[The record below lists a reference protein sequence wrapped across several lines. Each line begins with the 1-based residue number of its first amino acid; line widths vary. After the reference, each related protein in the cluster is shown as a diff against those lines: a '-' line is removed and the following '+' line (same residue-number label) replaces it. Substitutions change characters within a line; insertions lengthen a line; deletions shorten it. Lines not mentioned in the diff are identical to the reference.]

1 MPAIDPQ
8 TVMMLAQ
15 QGKKIIGG
23 ATATLGGVMQLT
35 YGLGQLRAANRL
47 PFPDYR
53 EGMKFASDTKRLYQ
67 ENFETGLGQERMD
80 QMRRNVGA
88 QNIQTYRSVAENAP
102 QLAGAYGRVAAL
114 NQIQNE
120 RALAQMDQSFR
131 ESQLGGL
138 TRANA
143 EISTIERRAVAAQRQ
158 YKIQAE
164 QAAGAAIKTG
174 SENLMKGAALFS
186 GAEIVD
192 PYSKYT

>member
-1 MPAIDPQ
+1 MDPM
-8 TVMMLAQ
+8 TMMMLANMS
-15 QGKKIIGG
+15 KKAIGG
-23 ATATLGGVMQLT
+23 ATATAGGIIQLAT
-35 YGLGQLRAANRL
+35 GLSQLRKANRL

-53 EGMKFASDTKRLYQ
+53 EGMQYAMDTKRLYQ
-67 ENFETGLGQERMD
+67 ENFKTGLGQERMD

-88 QNIQTYRSVAENAP
+88 QNIQTYRSVVENAP

-131 ESQLGGL
+131 ESQLAGL

-143 EISTIERRAVAAQRQ
+143 EISTIERRAAAAQRQ
-158 YKIQAE
+158 YKMQAE
-164 QAAGAAIKTG
+164 QAAGAAIKAG

-192 PYSKYT
+192 PYSKST

>member
-1 MPAIDPQ
+1 MPDPF
-8 TVMMLAQ
+8 TLMLMAQ
-15 QGKKIIGG
+15 AGKKAIGG
-23 ATATLGGVMQLT
+23 ATAAVGGIVQLAT
-35 YGLGQLRAANRL
+35 GLSQLRKANRL

-53 EGMKFASDTKRLYQ
+53 EGMQYAADTKRLYQ
-67 ENFETGLGQERMD
+67 ENFKTGLGQERMD

-102 QLAGAYGRVAAL
+102 QLAGAYGRVGAL

-131 ESQLGGL
+131 ESQLSGL
-138 TRANA
+138 ARANA

-158 YKIQAE
+158 YKMQAE

-192 PYSKYT
+192 PYSRTT

>member
-1 MPAIDPQ
+1 MADPF
-8 TVMMLAQ
+8 TLMLMSEA
-15 QGKKIIGG
+15 GKKAVGG
-23 ATATLGGVMQLT
+23 ATATLGGIVQLAT
-35 YGLGQLRAANRL
+35 GLSQLRKANRL

-53 EGMKFASDTKRLYQ
+53 EGMQYAADTKRLYQ
-67 ENFETGLGQERMD
+67 ENFKTGLGQERMD

-88 QNIQTYRSVAENAP
+88 QNIQTYRSIAENAP
-102 QLAGAYGRVAAL
+102 QLASSYGRIGAL

-131 ESQLGGL
+131 ESQLAGL

-143 EISTIERRAVAAQRQ
+143 EISTIERRAAAAQRQ
-158 YKIQAE
+158 YRLQAE
-164 QAAGAAIKTG
+164 QAAGAAIKGG
-174 SENLMKGAALFS
+174 SENIMKGAALFS

>member
-1 MPAIDPQ
+1 MLL
-8 TVMMLAQ
+8 LAQ
-15 QGKKIIGG
+15 AGKKAIGG
-23 ATATLGGVMQLT
+23 ATAAVGGIVQLAT
-35 YGLGQLRAANRL
+35 GISQLRKANRL

-53 EGMKFASDTKRLYQ
+53 EGMQYAMDSKRLYQ
-67 ENFETGLGQERMD
+67 ENFKTGLGQERMD

-102 QLAGAYGRVAAL
+102 QLAGAYGRVGAL

-131 ESQLGGL
+131 ESQLSGL
-138 TRANA
+138 ARANA

-158 YKIQAE
+158 YKMQAE

-192 PYSKYT
+192 PYSKTT

>member
-1 MPAIDPQ
+1 MADL
-8 TVMMLAQ
+8 TLMLMSEA
-15 QGKKIIGG
+15 GKKAVGG
-23 ATATLGGVMQLT
+23 ATATLGGIVQLAT
-35 YGLGQLRAANRL
+35 GLSQLRKANKL

-53 EGMKFASDTKRLYQ
+53 EGMQFAADTKRLYQ
-67 ENFETGLGQERMD
+67 ENFKTGLGQERMD

-88 QNIQTYRSVAENAP
+88 QNIQTYRSIAENAP
-102 QLAGAYGRVAAL
+102 QMASAYGRVGAL

-131 ESQLGGL
+131 ESQLAGL

-158 YKIQAE
+158 YRLQAE

>member
-1 MPAIDPQ
+1 M
-8 TVMMLAQ
+8 TMLLLAQ
-15 QGKKIIGG
+15 AGKKAIGG
-23 ATATLGGVMQLT
+23 ATAAVGGIVQLAT
-35 YGLGQLRAANRL
+35 GISQLRKANRL

-53 EGMKFASDTKRLYQ
+53 EGMQYAMDSKRLYQ
-67 ENFETGLGQERMD
+67 ENFKTGLGQERMD

-102 QLAGAYGRVAAL
+102 QLAGAYGRVGAL

-131 ESQLGGL
+131 ESQLSGL
-138 TRANA
+138 ARANA

-158 YKIQAE
+158 YKMQAE

-192 PYSKYT
+192 PYSKTT

>member
-1 MPAIDPQ
+1 M
-8 TVMMLAQ
+8 TMMMLAQ
-15 QGKKIIGG
+15 AGKKAIGG
-23 ATATLGGVMQLT
+23 ATATVGGIVQLAT
-35 YGLGQLRAANRL
+35 GLSQLRKANKL

-53 EGMKFASDTKRLYQ
+53 EGMQYAADTKRLYQ
-67 ENFETGLGQERMD
+67 ENFKTGLGQEKMD

-88 QNIQTYRSVAENAP
+88 QNIQTYRSIAENAP
-102 QLAGAYGRVAAL
+102 QMAGSYGRVAAL

-120 RALAQMDQSFR
+120 RGIAQMNQSFK
-131 ESQLGGL
+131 ESQLAGL
-138 TRANA
+138 ARANA

-164 QAAGAAIKTG
+164 QAAGAAIKAG
-174 SENLMKGAALFS
+174 SENVMRGAALFS